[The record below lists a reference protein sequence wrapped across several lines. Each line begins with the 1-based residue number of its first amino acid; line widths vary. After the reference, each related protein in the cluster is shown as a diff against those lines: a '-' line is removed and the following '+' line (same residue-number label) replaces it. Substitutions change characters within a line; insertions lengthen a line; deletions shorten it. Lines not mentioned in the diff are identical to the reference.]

1 MYSGAAFY
9 AGGLFSL
16 IAFVWV
22 TYEVWTNN
30 HRLTKT
36 NKIIWTVAA
45 FFFSFLTAIIYY
57 FAEKRKEVIV
67 S

>member
-1 MYSGAAFY
+1 MYSGASFY
-9 AGGLFSL
+9 AGGLLSL
-16 IAFVWV
+16 IAFAWV

-30 HRLTKT
+30 NRLAKT

-45 FFFSFLTAIIYY
+45 FFFSILTAIIYY
-57 FAEKRKEVIV
+57 FAEKRNQILA